1 MSMTLKRSRIKTLKD
16 SWRDWTIYRSLKK
29 NESMK
34 SMIYSQP
41 KGIFYGIIFSLI
53 MWWIPIAG
61 PATAG
66 YIAGRS
72 SGTPSKALVSTL
84 VATSILMILTMMF
97 LPFKTGVLSSIGNYL
112 SSGVIAISGSKLV
125 AYSGFLTDLYT
136 SYGILKTLT
145 IIMPGSLI
153 ILNVFGYAGGF
164 ISQIKRQEENYS
176 AGYLKN
182 RVGTAVV
189 NRERK
194 SKIDERKIIREFK
207 DARNDDEDGVG
218 DWTYL

>member
-1 MSMTLKRSRIKTLKD
+1 MTLKRSRIKTMKD
-16 SWRDWTIYRSLKK
+16 SWRDWTIYRSMKK

-41 KGIFYGIIFSLI
+41 KGIFYGIIFSLL

-61 PATAG
+61 PAAAG
-66 YIAGRS
+66 YMAGRT
-72 SGTPSKALVSTL
+72 SGTPSKAVISTL

-97 LPFKTGVLSSIGNYL
+97 LPFRTGVLSSVGTYL
-112 SSGVIAISGSKLV
+112 SSGVIAVSGSKLV

-153 ILNVFGYAGGF
+153 ILNVFGYAGGYM
-164 ISQIKRQEENYS
+164 SQIKRQEENYS

-182 RVGTAVV
+182 SVGSSLAKKEGSS
-189 NRERK
+189 NP
-194 SKIDERKIIREFK
+194 DERKIIREFK
-207 DARNDDEDGVG
+207 DARNDSEDGVG

>member
-1 MSMTLKRSRIKTLKD
+1 MTLKRSRIKTMKD
-16 SWRDWTIYRSLKK
+16 SWRDWTIYRSMKK

-41 KGIFYGIIFSLI
+41 KGIFYGIIFSLL

-61 PATAG
+61 PAAAG
-66 YIAGRS
+66 YIAGRT
-72 SGTPSKALVSTL
+72 SGTPSKAVISTL

-97 LPFKTGVLSSIGNYL
+97 LPFRTGVLSSVGTYL
-112 SSGVIAISGSKLV
+112 SSGVIAVSGSKLV

-153 ILNVFGYAGGF
+153 ILNVFGYAGGYM
-164 ISQIKRQEENYS
+164 SQIKRQEENYS

-182 RVGTAVV
+182 SVGSSLAKKEGSS
-189 NRERK
+189 NP
-194 SKIDERKIIREFK
+194 DERKIIREFK
-207 DARNDDEDGVG
+207 DARNDSEDGVG

>member
-1 MSMTLKRSRIKTLKD
+1 MTFKRSRIKTMKD
-16 SWRDWTIYRSLKK
+16 SWRDWTIYRSMKK

-41 KGIFYGIIFSLI
+41 KGIFYGIIFSLL

-61 PATAG
+61 PAAAG
-66 YIAGRS
+66 YIAGRT
-72 SGTPSKALVSTL
+72 SGTPSKAVISTL

-97 LPFKTGVLSSIGNYL
+97 LPFRTGVLSSVGTYL
-112 SSGVIAISGSKLV
+112 SSGVIAVSGSKLV

-153 ILNVFGYAGGF
+153 ILNVFGYAGGYM
-164 ISQIKRQEENYS
+164 SQIKRQEENYS

-182 RVGTAVV
+182 SVGSSLAKKEGSS
-189 NRERK
+189 NP
-194 SKIDERKIIREFK
+194 DERKIIREFK
-207 DARNDDEDGVG
+207 DARNDSEDGVG

>member
-1 MSMTLKRSRIKTLKD
+1 MTLKRSRIKTLKD
-16 SWRDWTIYRSLKK
+16 SWRDWTIYRSMKK

-41 KGIFYGIIFSLI
+41 KGIFYGIIFSLL

-61 PATAG
+61 PAAAG
-66 YIAGRS
+66 YIAGRT
-72 SGTPSKALVSTL
+72 SGTPSKAVISTL

-97 LPFKTGVLSSIGNYL
+97 LPFRTGILSSVGTYL
-112 SSGVIAISGSKLV
+112 SSGVIAVSGSKLF
-125 AYSGFLTDLYT
+125 AYSGFITDIYT

-164 ISQIKRQEENYS
+164 MSQIKRQEENYS
-176 AGYLKN
+176 VGYLKN
-182 RVGTAVV
+182 AAGTTAA
-189 NRERK
+189 NRGR
-194 SKIDERKIIREFK
+194 SSNPDERKIIREFK
-207 DARNDDEDGVG
+207 DARNDSEDGVG

>member
-1 MSMTLKRSRIKTLKD
+1 MTLKRSRIRTIKD
-16 SWRDWTIYRSLKK
+16 SWRDWTIYRSMKK

-61 PATAG
+61 PAAAG
-66 YIAGRS
+66 YIAGRT
-72 SGTPSKALVSTL
+72 SGTPSKAVISTL

-97 LPFKTGVLSSIGNYL
+97 LPFRTGVLSSVGTYL
-112 SSGVIAISGSKLV
+112 SSGVIAVSGSKLV
-125 AYSGFLTDLYT
+125 AYSGFITDLYT

-164 ISQIKRQEENYS
+164 MSQIKRQEENYA

-182 RVGTAVV
+182 SVGTSVA
-189 NRERK
+189 NRGR
-194 SKIDERKIIREFK
+194 SSNPDERKIIREFK
-207 DARNDDEDGVG
+207 DARNDSEDGVG

>member
-1 MSMTLKRSRIKTLKD
+1 MTLKRSRIKSMKD
-16 SWRDWTIYRSLKK
+16 SWRDWTIYRTMKK

-41 KGIFYGIIFSLI
+41 KGIFYGIVFSLL

-61 PATAG
+61 PAAAG
-66 YIAGRS
+66 YISGRT
-72 SGTPSKALVSTL
+72 SGTPSKAVVSTL

-97 LPFKTGVLSSIGNYL
+97 LPFRTGVLSSVGTYL
-112 SSGVIAISGSKLV
+112 SSGVIAVSGSKLV

-153 ILNVFGYAGGF
+153 ILNVFGYAGGYM
-164 ISQIKRQEENYS
+164 SQIKRQEENYS

-182 RVGTAVV
+182 SVGASVAKK
-189 NRERK
+189 ERT
-194 SKIDERKIIREFK
+194 SNPDERKIIREFK
-207 DARNDDEDGVG
+207 DARNDSEDGVG

>member
-1 MSMTLKRSRIKTLKD
+1 MTLKRSRIKSMKD
-16 SWRDWTIYRSLKK
+16 SWRDWTIYRTMKK

-41 KGIFYGIIFSLI
+41 KGIFYGIVFSLL

-61 PATAG
+61 PAAAG
-66 YIAGRS
+66 YISGRT
-72 SGTPSKALVSTL
+72 SGTPSKAVVSTL

-97 LPFKTGVLSSIGNYL
+97 LPFRTGVLSSVGTYL
-112 SSGVIAISGSKLV
+112 SSGVIAVSGSKLF

-153 ILNVFGYAGGF
+153 ILNVFGYAGGYM
-164 ISQIKRQEENYS
+164 SQIKRQEENYS

-182 RVGTAVV
+182 SVGASVA
-189 NRERK
+189 NKERT
-194 SKIDERKIIREFK
+194 SNPDERKIIREFK
-207 DARNDDEDGVG
+207 DARNDSEDGVG

>member
-1 MSMTLKRSRIKTLKD
+1 MTLKRSRMKSMKD
-16 SWRDWTIYRSLKK
+16 SWRDWTIYRAMKK

-41 KGIFYGIIFSLI
+41 KGIFYGIVFSLL

-61 PATAG
+61 PAAAG
-66 YIAGRS
+66 YISGRT
-72 SGTPSKALVSTL
+72 SGTPSKAVVSTL

-97 LPFKTGVLSSIGNYL
+97 LPFRTGFLSSVGTYL
-112 SSGVIAISGSKLV
+112 SSGVIAVSGSKLV

-153 ILNVFGYAGGF
+153 ILNVFGYAGGYM
-164 ISQIKRQEENYS
+164 SQIKRQEENYS

-182 RVGTAVV
+182 SVAASLAKK
-189 NRERK
+189 ERT
-194 SKIDERKIIREFK
+194 SNPGERKIIREFK
-207 DARNDDEDGVG
+207 DARNDNEEGVG

>member
-1 MSMTLKRSRIKTLKD
+1 MTLKRSRIKTIKD
-16 SWRDWTIYRSLKK
+16 SWRDWTLYRSMKK

-41 KGIFYGIIFSLI
+41 KGIFYGIIFSLL

-61 PATAG
+61 PAAAG
-66 YIAGRS
+66 YIAGRT
-72 SGTPSKALVSTL
+72 SGTPSKAIISTL

-97 LPFKTGVLSSIGNYL
+97 LPFRTGVLSSVGTYL
-112 SSGVIAISGSKLV
+112 SSGVIAVSGSKLV

-153 ILNVFGYAGGF
+153 ILNVFGYAGGYM
-164 ISQIKRQEENYS
+164 SQIKRQEENYS
-176 AGYLKN
+176 AGYLKKI
-182 RVGTAVV
+182 VGTPLVKKEGSS
-189 NRERK
+189 NP
-194 SKIDERKIIREFK
+194 DERKIIREFK
-207 DARNDDEDGVG
+207 DARNDSEDGVG

>member
-1 MSMTLKRSRIKTLKD
+1 MTLKRSRIKSMKD
-16 SWRDWTIYRSLKK
+16 SWRDWTIYRTMKK

-41 KGIFYGIIFSLI
+41 KGIFYGIVFSLL

-61 PATAG
+61 PAAAG
-66 YIAGRS
+66 YISGRT
-72 SGTPSKALVSTL
+72 SGTPSKAVVSTL

-97 LPFKTGVLSSIGNYL
+97 LPFRTGVLSSVGTYL
-112 SSGVIAISGSKLV
+112 SSGVIAVSGSKLF

-153 ILNVFGYAGGF
+153 ILNVFGYAGGYM
-164 ISQIKRQEENYS
+164 SQIKRQEENYS

-182 RVGTAVV
+182 SVGASVAKK
-189 NRERK
+189 ERT
-194 SKIDERKIIREFK
+194 SNPDERKIIREFK
-207 DARNDDEDGVG
+207 DARNDSEDGVG

>member
-1 MSMTLKRSRIKTLKD
+1 MSMTLKRSRIKSLKA
-16 SWRDWTIYRSLKK
+16 SWRDWTIYRTMKK

-34 SMIYSQP
+34 SMIYSQQ
-41 KGIFYGIIFSLI
+41 KGIFYGIVFTLL

-61 PATAG
+61 PAAAG

-72 SGTPSKALVSTL
+72 SGTPSKAIVSTM
-84 VATSILMILTMMF
+84 VATSVLMILTLMF
-97 LPFKTGVLSSIGNYL
+97 LPFRTGILGSFGTYL
-112 SSGVIAISGSKLV
+112 STGVIAASGSKLV
-125 AYSGFLTDLYT
+125 AYSSFLTDLYT

-164 ISQIKRQEENYS
+164 MSQIKRQEENYA

-182 RVGTAVV
+182 NVV
-189 NRERK
+189 LPPQGKDRETNP
-194 SKIDERKIIREFK
+194 DGRKIIREFK
-207 DARNDDEDGVG
+207 DAGSDREEGVG
-218 DWTYL
+218 DWSYL